1 MRKLCLLL
9 LAFVVSVLLASSS
22 DAVAGQYTIRA
33 TQTFASTHPWHKG
46 FEKFKE
52 IIEAKTDG
60 KIRVQNYPAGQLS
73 GGNNR
78 TMNEQVQAGTL
89 QLLVQ
94 SPPSWAG
101 LAPKSQIFNLPFM
114 FPSNAVGLKVA
125 TESEVSKKILAQAYE
140 GLGVTVMDIWEN
152 GFRNLTCRNKI
163 IHSPDDLKG
172 MKVRVPATPL
182 LTDVFQ
188 QLGALPVTISM
199 PEVYTSLQQGA
210 VDAQENP
217 VSAIFSNKLH
227 EVAPKITMWR
237 YCWDPGIV
245 TINTKFYEGLPKDL
259 QAAVADALKE
269 AGKYVNELTARED
282 RELIADIEK
291 SGAEVYYMT
300 DAESEVFRQAMAPV
314 YAKYE
319 PQFGADLIEELRQT
333 VAATEKALKESK

>member
-1 MRKLCLLL
+1 MKKLSLLL
-9 LAFVVSVLLASSS
+9 LAFVAAALLASSP
-22 DAVAGQYTIRA
+22 DALAGQKYTIRA

-60 KIRVQNYPAGQLS
+60 QIRVQNYPAGQLS

-114 FPSNAVGLKVA
+114 FPSNEVGLKVA
-125 TESEVSKKILAQAYE
+125 TETEISKKILDASFD

-152 GFRNLTCRNKI
+152 GFRNLTARTKVV
-163 IHSPDDLKG
+163 HTPDDFKG

-182 LTDVFQ
+182 LTEVFQ

-217 VSAIFSNKLH
+217 VSAIYSNKLY

-245 TINTKFYEGLPKDL
+245 TINTKFYEGLPPEL
-259 QAAVADALKE
+259 QTAVADALKE
-269 AGKYVNELTARED
+269 AGKYVNELTAKED
-282 RELIADIEK
+282 RELIEDIKK

-300 DAESEVFRQAMAPV
+300 DEESEVFKQAMNPV
-314 YAKYE
+314 YEKFA
-319 PQFGADLIEELRQT
+319 PQFGADLIEGLRQA
-333 VAATEKALKESK
+333 VAEASK

>member
-1 MRKLCLLL
+1 MKKLPLLL
-9 LAFVVSVLLASSS
+9 SALACACLMFSVSSA
-22 DAVAGQYTIRA
+22 DAKDGKKTYTIRA

-52 IIEAKTDG
+52 IVEAKTNG
-60 KIRVQNYPAGQLS
+60 RIKVQNYPAGQLS

-78 TMNEQVQAGTL
+78 TMCEQVQAGTL

-101 LAPKSQIFNLPFM
+101 LAPKSQIYNLPFM
-114 FPSNAVGLKVA
+114 FPDNETALKVA
-125 TESEVSKKILAQAYE
+125 TQSEVSQKILDASFE

-152 GFRNLTCRNKI
+152 GFRNLTSRTKI
-163 IHSPDDLKG
+163 VHTPADLKG

-182 LTDVFQ
+182 LTEVFKT
-188 QLGALPVTISM
+188 LGALPVTMSM

-227 EVAPKITMWR
+227 EVAPKITMWK

-245 TINTKFYEGLPKDL
+245 TINTKFYESLPEDL
-259 QAAVADALKE
+259 QKAVADSLKE
-269 AGKYVNELTARED
+269 AGQYVNELTAKED
-282 RELIADIEK
+282 KELLDDIKK
-291 SGAEVYYMT
+291 SGAEIYVMT
-300 DAESEVFRQAMAPV
+300 PEESAVFAEAMKPV
-314 YAKYE
+314 YAKFAPE
-319 PQFGADLIEELRQT
+319 FGPELIEALQKEIAET
-333 VAATEKALKESK
+333 AAK